1 MHVCLDCKRFNLIF
15 LGSGPT
21 TSLGID
27 PRLCF
32 SRETNCYPVRLV
44 TVRGERACMHRGSHN
59 YILTEKLVFIYTP
72 VKTDMLSDQDRFL
85 LLHVIKQ

>member
-1 MHVCLDCKRFNLIF
+1 
-15 LGSGPT
+15 
-21 TSLGID
+21 
-27 PRLCF
+27 
-32 SRETNCYPVRLV
+32 
-44 TVRGERACMHRGSHN
+44 MHRGSHN